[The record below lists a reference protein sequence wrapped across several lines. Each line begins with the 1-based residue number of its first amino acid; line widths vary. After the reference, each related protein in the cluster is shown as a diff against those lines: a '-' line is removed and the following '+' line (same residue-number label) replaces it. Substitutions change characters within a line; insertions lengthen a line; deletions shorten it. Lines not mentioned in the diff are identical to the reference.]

1 MTKTVC
7 INVRVEPELRKNIVV
22 SAHELGNTT
31 SGVMLWS
38 SCMYF
43 AEHSVR
49 CAGKFEEMI
58 VDMKPGEQRNKIDN
72 LRQIALDKSVYW
84 FRQAKLITAAKK
96 EYENI
101 ESAESYLRV
110 IRAEMS
116 NAVEA

>member
-7 INVRVEPELRKNIVV
+7 INMRLEPELRRNITV
-22 SAHELGNTT
+22 SAHQLGNTV
-31 SGVMLWS
+31 SGVLLWS

-49 CAGKFEEMI
+49 CASKYEDMAA
-58 VDMKPGEQRNKIDN
+58 DMKEGSLRDKITN
-72 LRQIALDKSVYW
+72 LRQEALDMSVYW
-84 FRQAKLITAAKK
+84 YKQAKKITAAKK

-116 NAVEA
+116 NPVQA